1 MSDQLAL
8 QADRRALPIE
18 AVVPNPGG
26 ELKPGLFATARIEQP
41 TRTPAIVVPAAA
53 VQTSGGTSH
62 VFVIAGDKVED
73 RIVTIGQTTGEL
85 VEITKGLK
93 AGERV
98 ATSNLAQLAD
108 GTRIKS

>member
-1 MSDQLAL
+1 MY
-8 QADRRALPIE
+8 
-18 AVVPNPGG
+18 
-26 ELKPGLFATARIEQP
+26 
-41 TRTPAIVVPAAA
+41 
-53 VQTSGGTSH
+53 
-62 VFVIAGDKVED
+62 VIAGDKVED

-85 VEITKGLK
+85 VEITKGIK